1 MNADNLTKHDGQIT
15 PFDRSTRNGH
25 DTCVVWFTGLSGSG
39 KSTLAFALEEKL
51 FSKGIQVFTLD
62 GDGIR
67 LGLNKNLGFD
77 QNDRS
82 ENLRRIAEV
91 AKLMNQVGLVVL
103 AAFISPFDADRMMI
117 KHIVGSDKFVEVFVS
132 TPLEICAE
140 RDPKGLYKKAVEG
153 TIPEFT
159 GVSSP
164 YETPLKPDINV
175 DTTNTSTDEIVK
187 TLEGIVLKK
196 IKWND

>member
-1 MNADNLTKHDGQIT
+1 MNAHNLTKHDGQIT
-15 PFDRSTRNGH
+15 PFDLSTRNGH

-91 AKLMNQVGLVVL
+91 AKLMNQAGLVVL

-132 TPLEICAE
+132 TPLDICAE

-164 YETPLKPDINV
+164 YETPLKPDISV

-196 IKWND
+196 INWND

>member
-1 MNADNLTKHDGQIT
+1 MNAHNLTKHDGQIT

-91 AKLMNQVGLVVL
+91 TKLMNQAGLVVL

-164 YETPLKPDINV
+164 YETPLKPDISV

-196 IKWND
+196 INWND

>member
-1 MNADNLTKHDGQIT
+1 LNADNLTKHDGQIT
-15 PFDRSTRNGH
+15 PFDRTTRNGH

-67 LGLNKNLGFD
+67 LGLNNNLGFD
-77 QNDRS
+77 KNDRS

-91 AKLMNQVGLVVL
+91 AKLMNQAGVVVL
-103 AAFISPFDADRMMI
+103 AAFISPFEADREMI

-140 RDPKGLYKKAVEG
+140 RDPKGLYKKALEG
-153 TIPEFT
+153 TIPDFT

-164 YETPLKPDINV
+164 YEAPLNPDISI
-175 DTTNTSTDEIVK
+175 DTSNTSTDEIVK
-187 TLEGIVLKK
+187 TLEEMVLKK
-196 IKWND
+196 IN

>member
-15 PFDRSTRNGH
+15 PFDRATRNGH

-67 LGLNKNLGFD
+67 LGLNNNLGFD
-77 QNDRS
+77 KNDRC

-91 AKLMNQVGLVVL
+91 AKLMNQAGVVVL
-103 AAFISPFDADRMMI
+103 AAIISPFEADREMI

-140 RDPKGLYKKAVEG
+140 RDPKGLYKKALEG
-153 TIPEFT
+153 TIPDFT

-164 YETPLKPDINV
+164 YEAPLNPDIRI
-175 DTTNTSTDEIVK
+175 DTSNTSTEEIVK
-187 TLEGIVLKK
+187 TLEEMVLKK
-196 IKWND
+196 IN

>member
-15 PFDRSTRNGH
+15 PFDRATRNGH

-67 LGLNKNLGFD
+67 LGLNNNLGFD
-77 QNDRS
+77 KNDRC

-91 AKLMNQVGLVVL
+91 AKLMNQAGVVVL
-103 AAFISPFDADRMMI
+103 AAFISPFEADREMI

-140 RDPKGLYKKAVEG
+140 RDPKGLYKKALEG
-153 TIPEFT
+153 TIPDFT

-164 YETPLKPDINV
+164 YEAPLNPDISM
-175 DTTNTSTDEIVK
+175 DTSNTSTAEIVK
-187 TLEGIVLKK
+187 TLEEMVLKK
-196 IKWND
+196 IN

>member
-1 MNADNLTKHDGQIT
+1 LNAHNLTKHDGQIT

-51 FSKGIQVFTLD
+51 FSKGIQVITLD

-91 AKLMNQVGLVVL
+91 AKLMNQAGLVVL

-196 IKWND
+196 INWND

>member
-1 MNADNLTKHDGQIT
+1 MNAHNLTKHDGQIT

-51 FSKGIQVFTLD
+51 FSKGIQVITLD

-91 AKLMNQVGLVVL
+91 AKLMNQAGLVVL

-196 IKWND
+196 INWND

>member
-15 PFDRSTRNGH
+15 PFDRATRNGH

-67 LGLNKNLGFD
+67 LGLNNNLGFD
-77 QNDRS
+77 KNDRS

-91 AKLMNQVGLVVL
+91 AKLINQAGVVVL
-103 AAFISPFDADRMMI
+103 AAFISPFEADREMI

-132 TPLEICAE
+132 TPLEICAK
-140 RDPKGLYKKAVEG
+140 RDPKGLYKKALEG
-153 TIPEFT
+153 TIPDFT

-164 YETPLKPDINV
+164 YEAPLNPDISI
-175 DTTNTSTDEIVK
+175 DTSNTSTDEIVK
-187 TLEGIVLKK
+187 TLEEMVLKK
-196 IKWND
+196 IN

>member
-1 MNADNLTKHDGQIT
+1 LNAHNLTKHDGQIT

-91 AKLMNQVGLVVL
+91 TKLMNQAGLVVL

-164 YETPLKPDINV
+164 YETPLKPDISV

-196 IKWND
+196 INWND